1 MNEEEEKAIIQKLK
15 RDMKDEKE
23 IRASILKNVYID
35 VIQKRIYCN
44 EDKITIK
51 CKFVIGNYSRITVK
65 SLDENCVYIAIHNQ
79 QDKRNTKM
87 LRVKKVNRWNSCN
100 FLLLHGSYDI
110 CCYKQNSLQNISCKQ
125 YTVE

>member
-110 CCYKQNSLQNISCKQ
+110 CLYD
-125 YTVE
+125 V